1 MHVTKSYPQ
10 AHDLMYFFHN
20 ENRLEIYVIYEL
32 SNHFSP
38 AFQTRSTPPSS
49 VYYGEPSEALQNRV
63 RFGCTMPAKRNI
75 RGTFMYTKLTT
86 TSVINIQ
93 RNTQHCR
100 SNINNMQ
107 HQRSVYKAK
116 PNIRSLYT
124 CTNQTKHQLSI
135 YNATL
140 QVQYKQ
146 YATSKSQTQHQKLV
160 CMYKPNGTLVISDD
174 SIQSNT
180 QHVRCNTNHTQHQKS
195 VNKSKR
201 NTRGEKTATQV
212 SKAASGHYKAT
223 IHINCK
229 TQLPRFRMYSSID
242 ASNTQHR
249 QLHILNF
256 CICSVIVKQRM
267 QHSKYSYLC
276 LQNATHRS
284 IDLFSERQTN
294 TMQNAEKFDMHCTYL
309 YLNKI
314 HRSADSFSTT
324 PTSNLGTYQVLNF

>member
-20 ENRLEIYVIYEL
+20 ENRFEIYVIYEL

-75 RGTFMYTKLTT
+75 RGTFMYTKLTA

-100 SNINNMQ
+100 SNINNTSEACI
-107 HQRSVYKAK
+107 HV
-116 PNIRSLYT
+116 
-124 CTNQTKHQLSI
+124 QTKLNISYQYTTQH
-135 YNATL
+135 ATL

-146 YATSKSQTQHQKLV
+146 YATSKSQTQHQKLI
-160 CMYKPNGTLVISDD
+160 CMYKPNGTSVMTVYKATR
-174 SIQSNT
+174 N
-180 QHVRCNTNHTQHQKS
+180 VFRCNTNHTQHQKS

-229 TQLPRFRMYSSID
+229 TQLPRFRIYLSID

-256 CICSVIVKQRM
+256 CICSVIEKQRM

-294 TMQNAEKFDMHCTYL
+294 TMQNAKKFDMHVFVFEQ
-309 YLNKI
+309 
-314 HRSADSFSTT
+314 D
-324 PTSNLGTYQVLNF
+324 TSQCRLFFNNANVEFRNLSSLKLLRQYVTIWRF